1 MPAMSEDHVT
11 VNVSKDLYEL
21 VKCRVNESNGEFSS
35 VEDYI
40 DFVLREVVKQETENI
55 EQKSCDD
62 EEQIKKRLKNLGYF

>member
-1 MPAMSEDHVT
+1 MCEDQVT

-21 VKCRVNESNGEFSS
+21 VKCRVNESGGEFKS

-40 DFVLREVVKQETENI
+40 DFVLREVVKEEEENI
-55 EQKSCDD
+55 EQKNCND

>member
-1 MPAMSEDHVT
+1 MSKDHVT

-21 VKCRVNESNGEFSS
+21 VKCRVSESGGEFKS

-40 DFVLREVVKQETENI
+40 DFVLREVVKEEEENN
-55 EQKSCDD
+55 EQKNCND

>member
-1 MPAMSEDHVT
+1 MSEDQVT

-40 DFVLREVVKQETENI
+40 DFVLREVVKEEENT
-55 EQKSCDD
+55 EQKNCND